1 MLLQEFTNCRKVLHL
16 GLDEAA
22 SIAFGR
28 QGGLDQGS
36 EYWPRFF
43 IDRDKMSVVMSGEIQ
58 AMTVTGARGRFH
70 KDKLPAQS
78 ASRDL

>member
-1 MLLQEFTNCRKVLHL
+1 
-16 GLDEAA
+16 
-22 SIAFGR
+22 
-28 QGGLDQGS
+28 
-36 EYWPRFF
+36 
-43 IDRDKMSVVMSGEIQ
+43 MSVVMSGEIQ